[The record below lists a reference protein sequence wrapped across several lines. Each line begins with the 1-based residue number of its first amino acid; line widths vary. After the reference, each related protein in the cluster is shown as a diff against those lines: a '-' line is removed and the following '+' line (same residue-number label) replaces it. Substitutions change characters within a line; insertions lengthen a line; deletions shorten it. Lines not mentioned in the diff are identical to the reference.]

1 MSFKKFFDLS
11 RGSGYRQLV
20 DTDTDVASSSGL
32 AVVSGTVTKKLP
44 QCASER
50 SSLDPFED
58 VNYIVDSGD
67 DILIDSVHEQQQKG
81 PSMELSRQE
90 YPALLVSR
98 CQHLPNTW

>member
-20 DTDTDVASSSGL
+20 DTNVASSSGL
-32 AVVSGTVTKKLP
+32 AVVSGTITKKLP
-44 QCASER
+44 QC
-50 SSLDPFED
+50 LDPFED
-58 VNYIVDSGD
+58 VNYVVDSGD